1 MFICR
6 ENEFFGVGDT
16 LLESFEDMVDNM
28 LEAEVLQIGDE
39 GPDPRDCRFYEEIAV
54 NIESKTTWDI
64 RPQHEFV
71 DD

>member
-1 MFICR
+1 MFVCR
-6 ENEFFGVGDT
+6 ENEFFGVGET
-16 LLESFEDMVDNM
+16 PMLAYEDMVDNM

-39 GPDPRDCRFYEEIAV
+39 NPDPHDCEFFEQIEV

-64 RPQHEFV
+64 QPQYEFV